1 MLPRYRFGFTLI
13 ELLVVISIIALLI
26 SILLP
31 ALGAAK
37 DTARNI
43 QCLSNIRQHGTM
55 LEMYGSDNGG
65 RMPPKEILANDG
77 STWGNSVYLW
87 SGTGG
92 TANIPTTSTSFGLFE
107 ARERPLNDYIDA
119 QDGGNAVE
127 VTVCPDDEIGISE
140 LTGTSYN
147 SNTNGGGHDNLLNDS
162 DPRVGINRS
171 LIANPSRFVTMSE
184 PGGRIAAYDA
194 GAASYAGLGSPFS
207 NLFWHSNARQWNA
220 VFGDGHAQPINV
232 DTYGQVYGDDF
243 TFDWNQP

>member
-1 MLPRYRFGFTLI
+1 MTPRYRLGFTLI

-65 RMPPKEILANDG
+65 RMPPKEIVASDG
-77 STWGNSVYLW
+77 TTTDASVYLW
-87 SGTGG
+87 SGAQG
-92 TANIPTTSTSFGLFE
+92 TVINAGVDFRLYT

-119 QDGGNAVE
+119 QDSGNAVQ
-127 VTVCPDDEIGISE
+127 VTVCPDDEAGIADGV
-140 LTGTSYN
+140 GTSYN
-147 SNTNGGGHDNLLNDS
+147 SNTNAGGHDNLLNDA
-162 DPRVGINRS
+162 DPTVGINRS
-171 LIANPSRFVTMSE
+171 LISTPSRFVTMSE

-194 GAASYAGLGSPFS
+194 GAASYAGLGSPFE

-220 VFGDGHAQPINV
+220 VFGDGHATQVNV
-232 DTYGQVYGDDF
+232 DTYGVLHGDGF
-243 TFDWNQP
+243 TFDWTQP

>member
-1 MLPRYRFGFTLI
+1 MKRNSAFTLI

-31 ALGAAK
+31 ALGAARR
-37 DTARNI
+37 TARNI

-65 RMPPKEILANDG
+65 VLPPKEILGSDD

-87 SGTGG
+87 SGSGG
-92 TANIPTTSTSFGLFE
+92 TANIPTTATSFGLFE

-119 QDGGNAVE
+119 QDGGNAVQ
-127 VTVCPDDEIGISE
+127 VTVCPSDEVGISD

-162 DPRVGINRS
+162 DPRKGVSRS
-171 LIANPSRFVTMSE
+171 LINNPSRFVTMSE
-184 PGGRIAAYDA
+184 PGGRIAAYDPSAA
-194 GAASYAGLGSPFS
+194 GYTGLGAPFE
-207 NLFWHSNARQWNA
+207 NFFWHSNSRQWNA
-220 VFGDGHAQPINV
+220 VFGDGHATQVTV
-232 DTYGQVYGDDF
+232 DTYGVEYGSGF
-243 TFDWNQP
+243 TYDWNKP